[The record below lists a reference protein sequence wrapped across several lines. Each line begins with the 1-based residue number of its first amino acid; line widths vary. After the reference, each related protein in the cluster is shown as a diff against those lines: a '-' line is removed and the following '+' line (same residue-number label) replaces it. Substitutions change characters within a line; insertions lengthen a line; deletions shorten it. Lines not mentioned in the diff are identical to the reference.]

1 MLPKQKIMTDAQ
13 QGGGEEEEDDGSAVV
28 VRRLPRPASACRN
41 NVGVCPKKYN
51 YQVLLH
57 HARMKAKASAFEK
70 TLPSCL
76 VWQESGT
83 KYVSFFFFSCFIE
96 WVTEGR
102 EGGRLF
108 VRGEDGAREEVCGG
122 ENKLVQGKR
131 DKSVTTATGRHT
143 GKEEGAWGER
153 VERTTTVSGRMR
165 QARKKE

>member
-1 MLPKQKIMTDAQ
+1 M
-13 QGGGEEEEDDGSAVV
+13 
-28 VRRLPRPASACRN
+28 
-41 NVGVCPKKYN
+41 
-51 YQVLLH
+51 
-57 HARMKAKASAFEK
+57 
-70 TLPSCL
+70 CL
-76 VWQESGT
+76 
-83 KYVSFFFFSCFIE
+83 FFFFSCFIE